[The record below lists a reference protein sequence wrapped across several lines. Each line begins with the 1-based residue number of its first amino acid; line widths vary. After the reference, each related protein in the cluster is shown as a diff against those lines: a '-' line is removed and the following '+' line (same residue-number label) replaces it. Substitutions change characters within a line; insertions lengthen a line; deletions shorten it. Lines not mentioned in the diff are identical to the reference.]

1 MLSNFGSIQYVI
13 KQKNYE
19 GTFFEISSLVDILSL
34 HNYDIISKQ
43 FLSDSKFNIHMIEL
57 MH

>member
-13 KQKNYE
+13 EQKNS
-19 GTFFEISSLVDILSL
+19 GGIFVEISGLVDILPL
-34 HNYDIISKQ
+34 QNYDIISKQ